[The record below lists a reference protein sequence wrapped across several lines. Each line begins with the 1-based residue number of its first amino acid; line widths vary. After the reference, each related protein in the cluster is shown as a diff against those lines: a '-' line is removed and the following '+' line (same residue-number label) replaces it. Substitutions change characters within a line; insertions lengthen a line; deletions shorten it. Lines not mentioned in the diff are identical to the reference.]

1 MAIICGEITDNI
13 AVDCLNKPVGGAKS
27 KMWLININDIA
38 SVTYDT
44 ANPLIVRA
52 ITLKANTYAYQYV
65 VYKRGHKPAFALVV
79 KDFGTYWNHIVN
91 TSVQVWDN
99 ETKLQLQGLSDA
111 YVVAILENVQST
123 GDARFEIYGLGNGLT
138 MADGATRDLAAN
150 DGVFTMALSSDTD
163 MEEARVPASFAVE
176 VGSAYNYAATLEA
189 IEALQVD
196 GGSN

>member
-52 ITLKANTYAYQYV
+52 LTLASGKYAYQYV
-65 VYKRGHKPAFALVV
+65 VYKRGHKPAFNLVV
-79 KDFGTYWNHIVN
+79 KDFGTYWNHVVN

-99 ETKLQLQGLSDA
+99 ATKLQIYGLSDA
-111 YVVAILENVQST
+111 YVVAIVENVQST

-138 MADGATRDLAAN
+138 MADGAIRDLAAN
-150 DGVFTMALSSDTD
+150 DGVFTMALSSEPE

-176 VGSAYNYAATLEA
+176 ETGAYSYTATLAA
-189 IEALQVD
+189 IVALEYEN
-196 GGSN
+196 GSV